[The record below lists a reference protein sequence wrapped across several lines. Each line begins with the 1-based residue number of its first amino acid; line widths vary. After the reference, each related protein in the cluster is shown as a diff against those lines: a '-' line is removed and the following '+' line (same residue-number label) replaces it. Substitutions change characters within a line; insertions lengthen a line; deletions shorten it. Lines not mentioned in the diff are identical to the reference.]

1 MTDIIFRAIRP
12 DELGLAAGLREK
24 MTRELQGDAR
34 GDADRQMIERFVEFY
49 RARLAA
55 GTSATFVAEGN
66 GALCGLASVYK
77 LVNHRSEIFGQPS
90 AYVSNVYVEPK
101 RRRLGLAT
109 ALTQLCVQWARA
121 HGCVVVRLRTSAMGR
136 PVYAAMGFEQSDEME
151 LQLSDPEPGPA
162 RQA

>member
-1 MTDIIFRAIRP
+1 MDDVILRPIRP

-24 MTRELQGDAR
+24 MTRELQGDER
-34 GDADRQMIERFVEFY
+34 SDADRRMNDRFVEFY

-55 GTSATFVAEGN
+55 GTSATFVAESG
-66 GALCGLASVYK
+66 GTLCGLASVYK

-90 AYVSNVYVEPK
+90 AYVSNVYVDPQ
-101 RRRLGLAT
+101 RRRQGWAT
-109 ALTQLCVQWARA
+109 ALTGLCVAWARE

-151 LQLSDPEPGPA
+151 LLLVQSNREAAP
-162 RQA
+162 RR